1 MLHLSCVAR
10 CCPDLL
16 ETGDCPVCCSQ
27 RCACKGGP
35 LVCAVS
41 ARKAKD
47 STPRTPPKTPKAA
60 PKSPKKATASTRK
73 PMAAPNTPKSP
84 ETPKNAPRPSSR
96 KAPAVRRLLT
106 PATVLFTAPPESEMD
121 FALIPGRRSSFGSTG
136 LGLCGD
142 AAVAASQAA
151 VKAMFSPDKENR
163 SIGCELMDIDQD
175 FYGLAKGAEVGTAR
189 RCPLAARNY

>member
-106 PATVLFTAPPESEMD
+106 PATVLSAPAVFDSPRSR
-121 FALIPGRRSSFGSTG
+121 RRSSFSEQLNSLLQDPATR
-136 LGLCGD
+136 
-142 AAVAASQAA
+142 
-151 VKAMFSPDKENR
+151 AMLSPDKENVGI
-163 SIGCELMDIDQD
+163 SACVDLDGPVLLKFLEDP
-175 FYGLAKGAEVGTAR
+175 ANAAEVSAAPR
-189 RCPLAARNY
+189 SPLGARN

>member
-1 MLHLSCVAR
+1 
-10 CCPDLL
+10 
-16 ETGDCPVCCSQ
+16 
-27 RCACKGGP
+27 
-35 LVCAVS
+35 
-41 ARKAKD
+41 
-47 STPRTPPKTPKAA
+47 
-60 PKSPKKATASTRK
+60 
-73 PMAAPNTPKSP
+73 
-84 ETPKNAPRPSSR
+84 
-96 KAPAVRRLLT
+96 
-106 PATVLFTAPPESEMD
+106 MD